1 MLRQLNLCPSRFFA
15 VKLAQYSG
23 HSSPE
28 EDSMPR
34 TTTETRKLPD
44 TRITAKLIGR
54 IKSLISTGA
63 VSPGSKFPPEREL
76 AKEFGANRASV
87 RQALKVLE
95 IMGVLSQRVGDGTYL
110 SESAE
115 TILNEPIDFLVL
127 LDDLSQHELF
137 ETRLMMEPE
146 LTARAAERATAEDL
160 SALRNAIFSMERSK
174 NVRERLNAD
183 MAFHEAI
190 FRASGNR
197 ICHLLF
203 KSIHRTLLKSMSQLS
218 VRVSLDRPL
227 MFHRKIYDAIRG
239 RNPEEARRCMHEHI
253 TDARDLLGKSPP
265 SNPSN

>member
-1 MLRQLNLCPSRFFA
+1 
-15 VKLAQYSG
+15 
-23 HSSPE
+23 
-28 EDSMPR
+28 MPR
-34 TTTETRKLPD
+34 RSVDHARREPD

-54 IKSLISTGA
+54 IKDMIATGA
-63 VSPGSKFPPEREL
+63 ISPGSKFPPEREL
-76 AKEFGANRASV
+76 AKGFGVNRASV

-95 IMGVLSQRVGDGTYL
+95 IMGVLSQHVGDGTYL
-110 SESAE
+110 SDSAE

-174 NVRERLNAD
+174 STRDRLNAD
-183 MAFHEAI
+183 LAFHEAI

-203 KSIHRTLLKSMSQLS
+203 KGIHRTLLMSMGRLS
-218 VRVSLDRPL
+218 ARVSMDQPL
-227 MFHRKIYDAIRG
+227 QFHRRIYAAIRA
-239 RNPEEARRCMHEHI
+239 RDPQEARCAMLEHI
-253 TDARDLLGKSPP
+253 TDARDLMGRSQPLK
-265 SNPSN
+265 